1 MPMHATIGA
10 LLVLSGATAM
20 SITLLAI
27 RLLLSGLF
35 LVAGV
40 TKLLG
45 GLANSRKSLTD
56 FGVPKWLV
64 GPASIVL
71 PIVEISIALLLFP
84 TVSAQIASISAF
96 ALLLIFNGAI
106 ATNLIMGRNPN
117 CNCFGQLHSSPIKWT
132 TFGRNGVLAVLA
144 GFAAWQIPREPNI
157 SLLQAVQGLSV
168 KELAV
173 VVLVVLGLAAIAVE
187 TFLVLHTLRQNG
199 RLLLRIEAL
208 EAKAALGQQPQMP
221 ARMPLHG
228 LPIGA
233 KAIPF
238 DLPKAT
244 GGRATLDRL
253 LSEKKPVLLISTDPN
268 CGPCN
273 ALMPEVASWQKSLA
287 DELSVVLLS
296 HGRNAENQAKVAEF
310 GLLNVL
316 VEKEHKVAEKYQAI
330 GTPTAVLIRAD
341 GTIGS
346 PAMGGADGIRKI
358 VTSKTWTEAGFAAFM
373 QSLGHPVPPP
383 PPKPLVPVGAPAPD
397 FTLPDLDGNSVNSAS
412 FNGTGTV
419 LLFWNPSCGFCQ
431 KMLPQLKEWE
441 TQKVVGAPR
450 LMLVSAGSTDSNREM
465 GLESTVL
472 IDDKFAVGRLYGA
485 NGTPSAVRI
494 DGNGKMESGLMVGAP
509 GVFELLKGK
518 AAPNTAPVS
527 PASGLAKAVKQ
538 K

>member
-1 MPMHATIGA
+1 
-10 LLVLSGATAM
+10 M
-20 SITLLAI
+20 SLILPSI

-71 PIVEISIALLLFP
+71 PIAEVCTALLLFP
-84 TVSAQIASISAF
+84 TFFAQLAAISAF
-96 ALLLIFNGAI
+96 ALLLIFNAAI

-132 TFGRNGVLAVLA
+132 TFGRNSALAALA
-144 GFAAWQIPREPNI
+144 GLAAWQIPRQTNI
-157 SLLQAVQGLSV
+157 SLLQVVQGLSA

-173 VVLVVLGLAAIAVE
+173 LVLAVLGLAAIAIE

-208 EAKAALGQQPQMP
+208 EAKATLGQQPQMP
-221 ARMPLHG
+221 ARMPPQG
-228 LPIGA
+228 LPIGT

-238 DLPKAT
+238 DLPKVS
-244 GGRATLDRL
+244 GGRATLDGF
-253 LSEKKPVLLISTDPN
+253 LSEGKPLLLISTDPN

-273 ALMPEVASWQKSLA
+273 VLMPEVASWQKSLA
-287 DELSVVLLS
+287 GELSIVLLS
-296 HGRNAENQAKVAEF
+296 HGRNADNRAKVAEF
-310 GLLNVL
+310 GLVNVL
-316 VEKEHKVAEKYQAI
+316 VEKEHKIAEKYHAI

-346 PAMGGADGIRKI
+346 PAMGGADAIRQLITTKA
-358 VTSKTWTEAGFAAFM
+358 WTETGFAALM
-373 QSLGHPVPPP
+373 QGLGYPPQP
-383 PPKPLVPVGAPAPD
+383 PAPKQKVPIGAD
-397 FTLPDLDGNSVNSAS
+397 APPFKLPDLDGNTVNSAD

-419 LLFWNPSCGFCQ
+419 LLFWNPACGFCQ

-441 TQKVVGAPR
+441 STKAASAPL
-450 LMLVSAGSTDSNREM
+450 LMLLSTGTQDANRAMQLQSAI
-465 GLESTVL
+465 L
-472 IDDKFAVGRLYGA
+472 IDNKFAVGQSYGA
-485 NGTPSAVRI
+485 NGTPSAVLI
-494 DGNGKMESGLMVGAP
+494 DSKGKIASGLAVGAP
-509 GVFELLKGK
+509 GVFELLNGK
-518 AAPNTAPVS
+518 IVI
-527 PASGLAKAVKQ
+527 ASVPEYQRVIDNRRRQRVGSEGDMWNSL
-538 K
+538 

>member
-1 MPMHATIGA
+1 MSLI
-10 LLVLSGATAM
+10 LLT
-20 SITLLAI
+20 I

-45 GLANSRKSLTD
+45 GLANSRKSLAD

-71 PIVEISIALLLFP
+71 PIAEVCTALLLFP
-84 TVSAQIASISAF
+84 TFSAQLAAISAF
-96 ALLLIFNGAI
+96 ALLLIFNAAI

-132 TFGRNGVLAVLA
+132 NFGRNCVLAALA
-144 GFAAWQIPREPNI
+144 GFAAWQIPRHP
-157 SLLQAVQGLSV
+157 SLSLFQAVQGLSA

-173 VVLVVLGLAAIAVE
+173 VVLAVLGLAAIAVE
-187 TFLVLHTLRQNG
+187 TFLLLHTLRQNG

-221 ARMPLHG
+221 ARMPLQG
-228 LPIGA
+228 LPIGT

-238 DLPKAT
+238 DLPRAN
-244 GGRATLDRL
+244 GGRATLDGL
-253 LSEKKPVLLISTDPN
+253 LSEGKPLLLISTDPN

-296 HGRNAENQAKVAEF
+296 HGRNADNRAKVAEF
-310 GLLNVL
+310 GLANVV
-316 VEKEHKVAEKYQAI
+316 VEKEHKIAEKYHAI

-346 PAMGGADGIRKI
+346 PAMGGADAIRKI
-358 VTSKTWTEAGFAAFM
+358 VANKAWTETGFAAFM
-373 QSLGHPVPPP
+373 QALGHPVPPP
-383 PPKPLVPVGAPAPD
+383 PPKPLVPVGAQAPD
-397 FTLPDLDGNSVNSAS
+397 FTLPDLDGNSINSAS
-412 FNGTGTV
+412 FNGAGTV
-419 LLFWNPSCGFCQ
+419 LLFWNPACGFCQ
-431 KMLPQLKEWE
+431 RMLPQLKEWE
-441 TQKVVGAPR
+441 SGKIASSPR
-450 LMLVSAGSTDSNREM
+450 LMLVSTGSRDANRAM

-472 IDDKFAVGRLYGA
+472 IDDKFAVGKSYGA
-485 NGTPSAVRI
+485 SGTPSAVLI
-494 DGNGKMESGLMVGAP
+494 DGKGRIASGLAVGEP
-509 GVFELLKGK
+509 GVFELLSGKIVIANIPALSPPGPKSAK
-518 AAPNTAPVS
+518 AAAR
-527 PASGLAKAVKQ
+527 
-538 K
+538 